1 MLNYLPKYQKFIVL
15 VLIYGLVSLLSI
27 QFYEWILQAKH
38 WLVKMALNFALLWIL
53 VLVGFSFFQ
62 IFKYFRFPKFTYKR
76 LSFESQSYFKI
87 LLVPAFQQGLI
98 KSFFRHLNPRV
109 YLKGRGREYI
119 KIYHEETKQS
129 ESSHVLSGGAAF
141 IFQVLLFQN
150 GDYVSFAFLTFYNV
164 LFNLYPL
171 LLQRMNRFALEKKL
185 PSMFK
190 VG

>member
-1 MLNYLPKYQKFIVL
+1 MLV
-15 VLIYGLVSLLSI
+15 YGFVFLLSL
-27 QFYEWILQAKH
+27 QFYEWILNSTY
-38 WLVKMALNFALLWIL
+38 WWSKMLLNFALLWIL

-76 LSFESQSYFKI
+76 MMFESQTYFSI

-98 KSFFRHLNPRV
+98 KSFFRYLNPRV

-129 ESSHVLSGGAAF
+129 ESSHVLSGTAAF
-141 IFQVLLFQN
+141 VFQVLLFQN

-171 LLQRMNRFALEKKL
+171 LLQRMNRFALERKL
-185 PSMFK
+185 PKMFSA
-190 VG
+190 GL